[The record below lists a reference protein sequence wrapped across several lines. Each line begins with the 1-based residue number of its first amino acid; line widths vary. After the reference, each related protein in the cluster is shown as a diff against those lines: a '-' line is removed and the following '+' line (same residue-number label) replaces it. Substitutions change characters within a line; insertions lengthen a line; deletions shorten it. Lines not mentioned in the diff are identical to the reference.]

1 MAADYKQIPVT
12 KAVLDYVMTGPR
24 CRDCADND
32 GMCEHSGLPCDPVRA
47 RKAIRHVLERVN
59 YGIANDYLKP

>member
-12 KAVLDYVMTGPR
+12 QSVLDYVLAGPR
-24 CRDCADND
+24 CRDCADGD
-32 GMCEHSGLPCDPVRA
+32 GVCEHTGLPCDPMRA

-59 YGIANDYLKP
+59 YGIANGYLNP